1 MSINELYLTRENL
14 VQEDPGREIPTL
26 LVTYTDS
33 PGTNPNVKEVPF
45 YELAEIHTLHVMSE
59 GSRAD
64 RPWSVTTGIVP
75 NRSHRIQLW
84 HLTAEQGQAR
94 NRMYAHAQFGA
105 LRTFEKG
112 NTRARSS
119 LARD

>member
-1 MSINELYLTRENL
+1 MSSNEPYLIPENL
-14 VQEDPGREIPTL
+14 VQEDPLREIPT
-26 LVTYTDS
+26 VVATYANS
-33 PGTNPNVKEVPF
+33 LGANPGVKEVPF
-45 YELAEIHTLHVMSE
+45 YELAEIHTFYKSGENRV
-59 GSRAD
+59 G
-64 RPWSVTTGIVP
+64 RPSSVTTGIVP
-75 NRSHRIQLW
+75 NRSHQIQLW

-94 NRMYAHAQFGA
+94 SRTYANAHFGA

>member
-1 MSINELYLTRENL
+1 MSINELYLIPEDL
-14 VQEDPGREIPTL
+14 AQDDPGREIPT
-26 LVTYTDS
+26 VVATYANS
-33 PGTNPNVKEVPF
+33 PGANPGVKEVPF
-45 YELAEIHTLHVMSE
+45 YELAEIHTFHKSGE
-59 GSRAD
+59 SRAD
-64 RPWSVTTGIVP
+64 RLWSETTGIVP

-94 NRMYAHAQFGA
+94 KRTYAHAQFGA